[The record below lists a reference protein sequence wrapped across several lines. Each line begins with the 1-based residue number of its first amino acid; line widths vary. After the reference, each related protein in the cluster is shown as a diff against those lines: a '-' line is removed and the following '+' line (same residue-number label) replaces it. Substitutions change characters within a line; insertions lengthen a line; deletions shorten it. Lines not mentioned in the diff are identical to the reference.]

1 MESLQSNLSK
11 LKLTLPSARSIGQ
24 WLRQNLFS
32 TWYNVLLT
40 ILCVWV
46 VVQGVR
52 GLGHWAIAT
61 AQWQVVTENWR
72 LIFVGRYP
80 VEQLWRLWLALMLLV
95 GITTFS
101 WGALQS
107 WGRKHLLRVGK
118 VGIGLILVAAIAQWG
133 GSTFGWLGAIA
144 GVALG
149 SGMLGALCRRQSFW
163 PRVQQWSPLP
173 WLVSFLAMLWLISG
187 GFGLTP
193 VSTSFWNGLLLTVL
207 VATLSIVL
215 SFPLGVLLA
224 LGRRSPLPILRAV
237 SIGYIE
243 LVRGLPL
250 IGILFM
256 AQVML
261 PLLLPPQV
269 SVDQLIRAI
278 TGLTLFSAAYLAE
291 TVRGGL
297 QSLPSGQWEAAK
309 ALGFSPP
316 LTLGLIILPQAL
328 RAVIPAIVGQ
338 FIGLFK
344 DTALLS
350 IVGLVELTG
359 IARSIT
365 SQPEYLGHYAEVYL
379 VLGLIYW
386 VFCYSMSLA
395 SRSLEHRLG
404 QQS

>member
-1 MESLQSNLSK
+1 MESLKQK
-11 LKLTLPSARSIGQ
+11 LKLRLPSGRFMRQ

-40 ILCVWV
+40 LICVWV
-46 VVQGVR
+46 VVQFIVGF
-52 GLGHWAIAT
+52 GHWAIAK
-61 AQWQVVTENWR
+61 AQWQVVTENLR
-72 LIFVGRYP
+72 LILVGRYP
-80 VEQLWRLWLALMLLV
+80 IEQLWRLWLALGLLV
-95 GITTFS
+95 EVITFS

-118 VGIGLILVAAIAQWG
+118 VGLGITLIAFIARWGGATQGWLTAIAAIALVG
-133 GSTFGWLGAIA
+133 GA
-144 GVALG
+144 
-149 SGMLGALCRRQSFW
+149 LGALCRRQRFW
-163 PRVQQWSPLP
+163 PRVQQWLPLV
-173 WLVSFLAMLWLISG
+173 WLVSFLATLWLISG
-187 GFGLTP
+187 GFGLAP

-224 LGRRSPLPILRAV
+224 LGRRSPLPILRGV

-269 SVDQLIRAI
+269 TVDQLVRAI
-278 TGLTLFSAAYLAE
+278 AGLTLFSAAYLAE

-297 QSLPSGQWEAAK
+297 QSLPSGQWEASN
-309 ALGFSPP
+309 ALGFSPT

-359 IARSIT
+359 IARSIA

-395 SRSLEHRLG
+395 SRHLEHRLG

>member
-1 MESLQSNLSK
+1 MSMESLRQK
-11 LKLTLPSARSIGQ
+11 LKLRLPSMRSVWQ
-24 WLRQNLFS
+24 WLRQNLLS

-40 ILCVWV
+40 IICLWI
-46 VVQGVR
+46 VVQSVSGF
-52 GLGHWAIAT
+52 GHWAIAQ
-61 AQWQVVTENWR
+61 AQWQVVTENLR
-72 LIFVGRYP
+72 LILVGRYP
-80 VEQLWRLWLALMLLV
+80 IEQLWRLWIALAQLV
-95 GITTFS
+95 GFITFT

-107 WGRKHLLRVGK
+107 WKRKHLLRVVK
-118 VGIGLILVAAIAQWG
+118 VGVGIVIVAAIARWA
-133 GSTFGWLGAIA
+133 TLGWLVAIA
-144 GVALG
+144 AISLG

-163 PRVQQWSPLP
+163 PRVQQWLPLV
-173 WLVSFLAMLWLISG
+173 WLVSFLATLWLISG

-193 VSTSFWNGLLLTVL
+193 VGTSFWNGLLLTVL

-224 LGRRSPLPILRAV
+224 LGRRSPLPILRGV

-261 PLLLPPQV
+261 PLLLPPQAT
-269 SVDQLIRAI
+269 VDQLARAI
-278 TGLTLFSAAYLAE
+278 AGLTLFSAAYLAE

-297 QSLPSGQWEAAK
+297 QSLPSGQWEASN
-309 ALGFSPP
+309 ALGFSPT

-328 RAVIPAIVGQ
+328 RAVIPAIAGQ

-359 IARSIT
+359 IARSIA

-386 VFCYSMSLA
+386 VFCYSMSVA
-395 SRSLEHRLG
+395 SRHLEHRLG

>member
-1 MESLQSNLSK
+1 MESLRQK
-11 LKLTLPSARSIGQ
+11 LKFRLPSVRSLWQ
-24 WLRQNLFS
+24 WLRQNLLS

-40 ILCVWV
+40 IICVWV
-46 VVQGVR
+46 VVQVVS
-52 GLGHWAIAT
+52 GLGHWAIAQ
-61 AQWQVVTENWR
+61 AQWQVVTDNLR
-72 LIFVGRYP
+72 LILVGRYP
-80 VEQLWRLWLALMLLV
+80 VEQLWRLWLVLGLV
-95 GITTFS
+95 IGVKTFT

-107 WGRKHLLRVGK
+107 WRSKHLLRVVK
-118 VGIGLILVAAIAQWG
+118 VGAGVVLVAAITQG
-133 GSTFGWLGAIA
+133 VGTTVGWLAMISAIA
-144 GVALG
+144 LG
-149 SGMLGALCRRQSFW
+149 GGALGALCRRQGFW
-163 PRVQQWSPLP
+163 PSVQRWLPLL
-173 WLVSFLAMLWLISG
+173 WLVSFLGILWLISG

-224 LGRRSPLPILRAV
+224 LGRRSPLPILRGV

-269 SVDQLIRAI
+269 SVDQLVRAVA
-278 TGLTLFSAAYLAE
+278 GLTLFSAAYLAE

-297 QSLPSGQWEAAK
+297 QSLPSGQWEASK
-309 ALGFSPP
+309 ALGFSPT

-365 SQPEYLGHYAEVYL
+365 SQPEYLGRYAEVYL

-395 SRSLEHRLG
+395 SRRLEHHLG